1 MVLAADGR
9 GAEAE
14 RAYDA
19 AIAALAK
26 LDERELAEH
35 LEALWYL
42 AWAETFTDRF
52 ESAVEYAR
60 RGLELSRATGQE
72 RLVVP
77 LMLAAVFPLEMLCRI
92 TEAVDV
98 GAAAV
103 DAARLSGNP
112 HHLSWALWEYGLVC
126 WYGGDS
132 GGARVALAESQR
144 ARRRDRAQHPLGGDA
159 RLGAVQRAG
168 LRRRARRQQGAHA
181 ARVRRPGDAARGAR
195 PSAASPGI

>member
-1 MVLAADGR
+1 M
-9 GAEAE
+9 
-14 RAYDA
+14 
-19 AIAALAK
+19 
-26 LDERELAEH
+26 
-35 LEALWYL
+35 LWYL

-77 LMLAAVFPLEMLCRI
+77 LMLATVFPLEMLCRI

-132 GGARVALAESQR
+132 GTARIALAESQQLADETGRNILWEAMPGWALSSVQGYDGELAASKALTLAR
-144 ARRRDRAQHPLGGDA
+144 A
-159 RLGAVQRAG
+159 AG
-168 LRRRARRQQGAHA
+168 RSCRSSC
-181 ARVRRPGDAARGAR
+181 R